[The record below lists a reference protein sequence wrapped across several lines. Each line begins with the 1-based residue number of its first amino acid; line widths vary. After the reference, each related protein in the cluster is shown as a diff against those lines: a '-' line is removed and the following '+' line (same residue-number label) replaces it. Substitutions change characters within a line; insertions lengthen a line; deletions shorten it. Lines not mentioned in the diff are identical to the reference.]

1 MQTAPFQPNTLYYG
15 DCLEVMR
22 AWDAACVDLI
32 YLDPPFNSKV
42 DYNILFGNQA
52 RGAEKVDLAQTTAFA
67 DTWYWD
73 ENAQVRVD
81 NIKRA
86 VAHPAHRA
94 IDALSR
100 IYPISPAPGS
110 RPSAMF
116 GTFRFSTRCPKSDSV
131 IRRKSHCRCWSEL
144 FKPAPTKAMSCWT
157 RFAVAAPPSTRR
169 IT

>member
-42 DYNILFGNQA
+42 DYNILFGNQS

-73 ENAQVRVD
+73 ESAQVRVD

-100 IYPISPAPGS
+100 IYPDGS
-110 RPSAMF
+110 GMLSYHSYMAERLAEMPRLLKDT
-116 GTFRFSTRCPKSDSV
+116 G
-131 IRRKSHCRCWSEL
+131 SH
-144 FKPAPTKAMSCWT
+144 
-157 RFAVAAPPSTRR
+157 
-169 IT
+169 